1 MRKKNWTSS
10 KNKKKKALG
19 QNIEKQ
25 LISFLRNIKKKKT
38 NRKPTPSLASGRSG
52 KQRRTWINQMA
63 WIPIKLF
70 NILKEQVNENIP
82 IQTTYQVMKW
92 KMTSKKRTY
101 EQKGV
106 AHPNTSNNIKY
117 SCNYECNLNQIWT
130 SIRVIRGNRKQPP
143 SYSTQTGRLPELCR
157 LTMLRRVKAKTIS
170 YLQWEKCKS
179 KVDAVIQG
187 NDIIIL
193 AHVNHIHPVMATMDI

>member
-1 MRKKNWTSS
+1 MKSSWFLSCVTLKK
-10 KNKKKKALG
+10 
-19 QNIEKQ
+19 E
-25 LISFLRNIKKKKT
+25 
-38 NRKPTPSLASGRSG
+38 NRKPTPSLASRSG
-52 KQRRTWINQMA
+52 KRRTWINQMA

-82 IQTTYQVMKW
+82 IQTTYQVTKW
-92 KMTSKKRTY
+92 KMNSKKRTY
-101 EQKGV
+101 EQKAV
-106 AHPNTSNNIKY
+106 AHPNASNNIKY
-117 SCNYECNLNQIWT
+117 SCNYECNLNQLWT
-130 SIRVIRGNRKQPP
+130 SIRVIRGNQKQPP

-157 LTMLRRVKAKTIS
+157 LTMLRRVKDKTIS